1 MYVYACVYIYNY
13 IIYYNIIYT
22 HIILYTHNL
31 CNVLLNPRIDLSTT
45 YSNWFW
51 FKSAMPKAF
60 ENWWWILIREVY
72 VDQGSEKQ

>member
-1 MYVYACVYIYNY
+1 MYMHVYIYIIISYY
-13 IIYYNIIYT
+13 IY
-22 HIILYTHNL
+22 IILYTHNL
-31 CNVLLNPRIDLSTT
+31 YNVLLNPRINLSTT

-72 VDQGSEKQ
+72 RTAVDQGSEKQ